1 MPLFGTLSTMPL
13 PDLLQWLAAGRLSGT
28 LQIERN
34 RVSKSIVFEGGQIVG
49 CSSDDP
55 PERLGQFLIARGKI
69 TEEQLRQ
76 ALGHQE
82 TARKHLG
89 TILVEMGVLSPDEL
103 ASHLEAKA
111 EETIFSLFDWEDAVF
126 RFQQGLRDEASVFP
140 ISLRV
145 EDVLLR
151 GLTRFDE
158 LQRIRQVLYDPRLV
172 LRRSAKQAPEA
183 VLAHPMARTLYES
196 IDGDRT
202 LAELLLHVHGSEYVV
217 TKFLFELYDRGF
229 VVIHGIKKIE
239 PVEAPPA
246 SAAETDFD
254 HLEPADAP
262 LSTDGGAIAADAPPD
277 PMATEAGW
285 SAPPPAAAIPP
296 PRSPASPAGAPLAG
310 PRPERSRYGDV
321 EVPVALEP
329 IETSVAHRLAQLLER
344 ARLHMRQGEFEP
356 ALEILDGLR
365 AEFPGDES
373 LRRLAAEAEA
383 AFVERAYRYFL
394 PPAKVP
400 VLARPME
407 QLAAQT
413 LTPTE
418 FFLLSRIDG
427 VWDVK
432 SIVQVAPLR
441 ETDTLRA
448 LKRMR
453 ELGLISLK
461 G

>member
-1 MPLFGTLSTMPL
+1 MPLFGTLTTMPL

-34 RVSKSIVFEGGQIVG
+34 RVSKSIVFEDGQIIG

-69 TEEQLRQ
+69 DEDQLRQ
-76 ALGHQE
+76 ALGRQE
-82 TARKHLG
+82 IARKHLG
-89 TILVEMGVLSPDEL
+89 MVLVDMGVLSADEL

-111 EETIFSLFDWEDAVF
+111 EETIFSLFDWQDAVF
-126 RFQQGLRDEASVFP
+126 RFQQGQRDESNVFP
-140 ISLRV
+140 LKLRV

-158 LQRIRQVLYDPRLV
+158 LQRIRQVFYDPRLV
-172 LRRSAKQAPEA
+172 LRLVQQHPPEA
-183 VLAHPMARTLYES
+183 LLSHPMARTLYEA

-202 LAELLLHVHGSEYVV
+202 LAEILLHVHGSEYVV

-239 PVEAPPA
+239 PVEAPPRAEGGA
-246 SAAETDFD
+246 SEFAD
-254 HLEPADAP
+254 LEPPDAP
-262 LSTDGGAIAADAPPD
+262 ASSRFAEPPIDAPSD

-285 SAPPPAAAIPP
+285 SAPGPKTGTGGPA
-296 PRSPASPAGAPLAG
+296 
-310 PRPERSRYGDV
+310 RSRYGDV

-329 IETSVAHRLAQLLER
+329 VETSVAHRLAQLLER

-356 ALEILDGLR
+356 ALDILDGLR
-365 AEFPGDES
+365 TEFPGDES

-394 PPAKVP
+394 APGKVP
-400 VLARPME
+400 VLSRPIE
-407 QLAAQT
+407 QLEAQT

-427 VWDVK
+427 AWDIK

-453 ELGLISLK
+453 ELGLIALK
-461 G
+461 D